1 MGIKNAKMPTC
12 TSMYLVLVYYCYCVC
27 RRFWIGRGRQS
38 TSASVLCMRRIWYRI
53 VSTQVIGSVYFYS
66 MMCHVS
72 QLCQMRAYD
81 GRLTSTYLP
90 LRLWGLTKCVE
101 VMKSNLASIFLVV
114 IFLNAVQAFTT
125 LSYVYKSSSS
135 RLYNKTP
142 LVANGK
148 RIEVAEGSSLS
159 AACSKLGL
167 KVPYKCKKG
176 ECNTCA
182 VNIGGKTFR
191 ACVGKVPPAP
201 RLKSIQEKGLV
212 VKVINA

>member
-1 MGIKNAKMPTC
+1 
-12 TSMYLVLVYYCYCVC
+12 
-27 RRFWIGRGRQS
+27 
-38 TSASVLCMRRIWYRI
+38 
-53 VSTQVIGSVYFYS
+53 
-66 MMCHVS
+66 
-72 QLCQMRAYD
+72 
-81 GRLTSTYLP
+81 
-90 LRLWGLTKCVE
+90 
-101 VMKSNLASIFLVV
+101 MKSLLLPILSLILLINCARAF
-114 IFLNAVQAFTT
+114 NAYFNA
-125 LSYVYKSSSS
+125 YKVPSSS

-148 RIEVAEGSSLS
+148 RIDVAEGSSLS

-182 VNIGGKTFR
+182 VNVGGKTFR

-201 RLKSIQEKGLV
+201 KLKSIQEKGLV

>member
-1 MGIKNAKMPTC
+1 MK
-12 TSMYLVLVYYCYCVC
+12 SLL
-27 RRFWIGRGRQS
+27 F
-38 TSASVLCMRRIWYRI
+38 SVL
-53 VSTQVIGSVYFYS
+53 SVVLLLYK
-66 MMCHVS
+66 
-72 QLCQMRAYD
+72 A
-81 GRLTSTYLP
+81 
-90 LRLWGLTKCVE
+90 
-101 VMKSNLASIFLVV
+101 
-114 IFLNAVQAFTT
+114 QAFTANFNA
-125 LSYVYKSSSS
+125 YKVSSSS

-148 RIEVAEGSSLS
+148 RIDAAEGSSLS

-182 VNIGGKTFR
+182 VNVGGKTFR